1 MSYTVVNGSSTD
13 VADAVAQ
20 ALTGVKFA
28 GLKNDLTTDNKTAN
42 KVTKANINIDP
53 AILNDYS
60 KLAVNNTYGDKLS
73 VDDNYSLWMD
83 QNTGTMYT
91 AIDMVDKDAMNRY
104 VDNSEFLI
112 FRKWSTDCP
121 WENPGCWLAEN
132 VKEVVEENK
141 WTVTGTTN
149 GMYINNFHSLPATI
163 RIYAILDMV
172 IVEYGSKSYRFR
184 YMKCDKDAFKT
195 EFDKTIRKLITK
207 IIEFTDKYA
216 KMTENFN
223 KSLDIMMQGS
233 EFET

>member
-1 MSYTVVNGSSTD
+1 MTTVNANSTD
-13 VADAVAQ
+13 AADAIAQ
-20 ALTGVKFA
+20 ALTGMKFM
-28 GLKNDLTTDNKTAN
+28 GLKNDLTTDNKTTN
-42 KVTKANINIDP
+42 RVTKANINIDS

-60 KLAVNNTYGDKLS
+60 KLTVS
-73 VDDNYSLWMD
+73 DDNAVWMD

-91 AIDMVDKDAMNRY
+91 AIDMADKDAMNRY

-112 FRKWSTDCP
+112 FRKWSTDSP
-121 WENPGCWLAEN
+121 WEPPGCWLAEN

-172 IVEYGSKSYRFR
+172 IVEYSNKSYRFR
-184 YMKCDKDAFKT
+184 YMKCDKDTFKT

-207 IIEFTDKYA
+207 IIEFTEKSV
-216 KMTENFN
+216 KMTDNFN

>member
-1 MSYTVVNGSSTD
+1 MSNINQPSKD
-13 VADAVAQ
+13 IDDAVST
-20 ALTGVKFA
+20 ALTA
-28 GLKNDLTTDNKTAN
+28 LKNSNCLQLDTTLNSTKT
-42 KVTKANINIDP
+42 VIS
-53 AILNDYS
+53 NDY
-60 KLAVNNTYGDKLS
+60 LNGYDKLS
-73 VDDNYSLWMD
+73 VSDSVWMD
-83 QNTGTMYT
+83 NNTGNVYR
-91 AIDMVDKDAMNRY
+91 AIDMVDKDGMNRY

-112 FRKWSTDCP
+112 FKKWSNDCV
-121 WENPGCWLAEN
+121 WEAPGCWLAEY

-141 WTVTGTTN
+141 WTMTGTTN

-172 IVEYGSKSYRFR
+172 ILEYGSKSYRFR
-184 YMKCDKDAFKT
+184 YMKCDKAAFKT
-195 EFDKTIRKLITK
+195 EFDKTIRKLIIK

>member
-1 MSYTVVNGSSTD
+1 MSMTTVNANSTD
-13 VADAVAQ
+13 VADAMAQ
-20 ALTGVKFA
+20 ALASV
-28 GLKNDLTTDNKTAN
+28 KNDRCTT
-42 KVTKANINIDP
+42 TKAVMSNEW
-53 AILNDYS
+53 LNDYS
-60 KLAVNNTYGDKLS
+60 KLAVSDNNA
-73 VDDNYSLWMD
+73 VWMD
-83 QNTGTMYT
+83 QNTGTVFR
-91 AIDMVDKDAMNRY
+91 AIDMVDKDGMNRY

-112 FRKWSTDCP
+112 FRNWSTDSS
-121 WENPGCWLAEN
+121 WEPAGGWLAEN

-149 GMYINNFHSLPATI
+149 GMYINNFHSLPTTI

-195 EFDKTIRKLITK
+195 EFDKTIRKLILK

-233 EFET
+233 DFET

>member
-1 MSYTVVNGSSTD
+1 
-13 VADAVAQ
+13 
-20 ALTGVKFA
+20 
-28 GLKNDLTTDNKTAN
+28 
-42 KVTKANINIDP
+42 
-53 AILNDYS
+53 
-60 KLAVNNTYGDKLS
+60 
-73 VDDNYSLWMD
+73 
-83 QNTGTMYT
+83 
-91 AIDMVDKDAMNRY
+91 MNRY

-112 FRKWSTDCP
+112 FKKWSNDSS
-121 WENPGCWLAEN
+121 WEPPGCWLAEY

-195 EFDKTIRKLITK
+195 EFDKTIRKLIIK

>member
-1 MSYTVVNGSSTD
+1 MSNINQPSKD
-13 VADAVAQ
+13 IDDAVST
-20 ALTGVKFA
+20 ALTS
-28 GLKNDLTTDNKTAN
+28 LKHSNCLQLDTTLNSTKT
-42 KVTKANINIDP
+42 VIS
-53 AILNDYS
+53 NDYLNGYD
-60 KLAVNNTYGDKLS
+60 KLAVSDS
-73 VDDNYSLWMD
+73 VWMD
-83 QNTGTMYT
+83 NNTGTVFR
-91 AIDMVDKDAMNRY
+91 AIDMVDKDGMNRY

-112 FRKWSTDCP
+112 FKKWSNDCV
-121 WENPGCWLAEN
+121 WETAGCWLAEQ

-184 YMKCDKDAFKT
+184 YMKCDKDTFKT
-195 EFDKTIRKLITK
+195 EFDKTIRKLIIK

>member
-1 MSYTVVNGSSTD
+1 MSITTKKFAFTTTNANSTD
-13 VADAVAQ
+13 AADAVAQ
-20 ALTGVKFA
+20 ALTGMKFA
-28 GLKNDLTTDNKTAN
+28 GLKNDLTADNKTAN
-42 KVTKANINIDP
+42 KVTKANINIDS
-53 AILNDYS
+53 AIFNDHG
-60 KLAVNNTYGDKLS
+60 KLAVN
-73 VDDNYSLWMD
+73 DNYSLWMD
-83 QNTGTMYT
+83 NNTGTMYT

-112 FRKWSTDCP
+112 FRKWSTDSL
-121 WENPGCWLAEN
+121 WEPPGCWLAEN

-172 IVEYGSKSYRFR
+172 IVEYSNKSYRFR
-184 YMKCDKDAFKT
+184 YMKCDKDTFKT

-207 IIEFTDKYA
+207 IIEFTEKSV
-216 KMTENFN
+216 KMTDNFN

>member
-1 MSYTVVNGSSTD
+1 MSNINQSSKD
-13 VADAVAQ
+13 IDDAVST
-20 ALTGVKFA
+20 ALTS
-28 GLKNDLTTDNKTAN
+28 LKNSNCLQLDTTLNSTKT
-42 KVTKANINIDP
+42 VIS
-53 AILNDYS
+53 NDY
-60 KLAVNNTYGDKLS
+60 LNGYDKLS
-73 VDDNYSLWMD
+73 VSDSVWMD
-83 QNTGTMYT
+83 SQTGNMYR
-91 AIDMVDKDAMNRY
+91 AIDMVDKDGMNRY

-112 FRKWSTDCP
+112 FKKWSNDSV
-121 WENPGCWLAEN
+121 WETAGCWLAEQ

-195 EFDKTIRKLITK
+195 EFDKTIRKLIIK

>member
-1 MSYTVVNGSSTD
+1 MSNVNQTSKD
-13 VADAVAQ
+13 IDDAVST
-20 ALTGVKFA
+20 ALTA
-28 GLKNDLTTDNKTAN
+28 LKHSNCLQLDTTLNSTKT
-42 KVTKANINIDP
+42 VIS
-53 AILNDYS
+53 NDY
-60 KLAVNNTYGDKLS
+60 LNGYDKLS
-73 VDDNYSLWMD
+73 VSDSVWMD
-83 QNTGTMYT
+83 SQTGNMYT
-91 AIDMVDKDAMNRY
+91 AIDMVDKDGMNRY

-112 FRKWSTDCP
+112 FKKWSNDSV
-121 WENPGCWLAEN
+121 WETAGCWLAEN

-195 EFDKTIRKLITK
+195 EFDKTIRKLIIK

-216 KMTENFN
+216 KMTDNFN
-223 KSLDIMMQGS
+223 KSHSFIINTIRKRVCL
-233 EFET
+233 